1 MPSAPVLLVIEK
13 AVYDSQKDGVVV
25 TLTDEPLVIPIPTK
39 DLDVPVGTLYAHYL
53 REHPDVTPLRDP
65 VMFMAFKKTRA
76 EARAFMRKHRARP
89 SFQLKKKN

>member
-1 MPSAPVLLVIEK
+1 
-13 AVYDSQKDGVVV
+13 
-25 TLTDEPLVIPIPTK
+25 
-39 DLDVPVGTLYAHYL
+39 
-53 REHPDVTPLRDP
+53 VTPLRDP